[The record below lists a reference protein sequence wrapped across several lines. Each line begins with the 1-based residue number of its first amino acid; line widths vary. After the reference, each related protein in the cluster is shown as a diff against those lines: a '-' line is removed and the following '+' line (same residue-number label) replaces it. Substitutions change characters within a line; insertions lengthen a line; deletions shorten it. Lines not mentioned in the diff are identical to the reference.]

1 MFGMV
6 RGFISLIIS
15 FMANMALVSAFW
27 GFALY
32 CIPLPLWDDVKDVLI
47 YLHIPPTMENM
58 MLNLS
63 LVTILVPCLLC
74 RTWLMQRILL
84 WTMGA
89 RKATGKDMELVRNA
103 LSLVCEQE
111 GTSLADYNLYVL
123 EGADGKD
130 CNAAAFGENNILVS
144 RGALIE
150 LTIPQLSGILA
161 HEAGHIYNGDTRVSV
176 LLACMGFFGELAVN
190 LLNISV
196 KICGWLMWIPIA
208 NIMLALYTWA
218 VAIVITLINYVINI
232 PAILVTLL
240 FSRYD
245 EYNADRY
252 ACELGFAK
260 ELYDGL
266 SYITKNEIP
275 TGFYGSIWSTHP
287 VTRKRLQRIRRY
299 MERTI

>member
-1 MFGMV
+1 
-6 RGFISLIIS
+6 
-15 FMANMALVSAFW
+15 
-27 GFALY
+27 
-32 CIPLPLWDDVKDVLI
+32 
-47 YLHIPPTMENM
+47 
-58 MLNLS
+58 
-63 LVTILVPCLLC
+63 
-74 RTWLMQRILL
+74 
-84 WTMGA
+84 
-89 RKATGKDMELVRNA
+89 
-103 LSLVCEQE
+103 
-111 GTSLADYNLYVL
+111 
-123 EGADGKD
+123 
-130 CNAAAFGENNILVS
+130 
-144 RGALIE
+144 
-150 LTIPQLSGILA
+150 
-161 HEAGHIYNGDTRVSV
+161 
-176 LLACMGFFGELAVN
+176 
-190 LLNISV
+190 
-196 KICGWLMWIPIA
+196 MWIPIA

-287 VTRKRLQRIRRY
+287 LTRKRLQRIRRY

>member
-1 MFGMV
+1 
-6 RGFISLIIS
+6 
-15 FMANMALVSAFW
+15 
-27 GFALY
+27 
-32 CIPLPLWDDVKDVLI
+32 
-47 YLHIPPTMENM
+47 
-58 MLNLS
+58 
-63 LVTILVPCLLC
+63 
-74 RTWLMQRILL
+74 
-84 WTMGA
+84 
-89 RKATGKDMELVRNA
+89 MELVRNA
-103 LSLVCEQE
+103 LSPVCEQE

-130 CNAAAFGENNILVS
+130 CNAAAFGKNNILVS

-240 FSRYD
+240 FPGTTNIMPTATPVNSVSQRNCMTDCPISQRMKSRPVST
-245 EYNADRY
+245 A
-252 ACELGFAK
+252 AS
-260 ELYDGL
+260 GL
-266 SYITKNEIP
+266 
-275 TGFYGSIWSTHP
+275 
-287 VTRKRLQRIRRY
+287 RIL
-299 MERTI
+299 